1 MKISRGVAEA
11 ILFAA
16 AEQCK
21 TDSKTI
27 RARDRRRFVV
37 EARQLVTGVLREGNW
52 SFQEIADFL
61 THDVKGNHTSP
72 LHWFKCHERDM
83 EMYDYYRISFDQL
96 MSCHDDNTGEFIEM
110 KGRLIDIDI
119 YMNLKTKY
127 DNMMVRFNDLKLTNE
142 LTRSKA
148 DKLKKQ
154 ITQLWN

>member
-1 MKISRGVAEA
+1 MRIGRGVAEA

-21 TDSKTI
+21 TEPKII
-27 RARDRRRFVV
+27 RDRDRRRFVV
-37 EARQLVTGVLREGNW
+37 EARQLVTGVLREGEW

-61 THDVKGNHTSP
+61 THDVKGNHTVP
-72 LHWFKCHERDM
+72 LHYYKCHKRDM

-127 DNMMVRFNDLKLTNE
+127 DNLMVRYNDLKLTNE
-142 LTRSKA
+142 LTRNNA
-148 DKLKKQ
+148 NKLKKQ
-154 ITQLWN
+154 ISKLWN